1 MKISKSFKIYIHIIL
16 AFLISKNVS
25 ADTDFSK
32 NIVIYEKPK
41 IIEELKFKDLNLQE
55 VDLTNKKGNIMI
67 LNFWATW
74 CAPCRREM
82 PSLEKL
88 TFELP
93 EIKVY
98 AINMEKPNKLKA
110 QDFFKFIGV
119 LSLDIYFDP
128 ELKLV
133 KQFKM
138 RGLPTSILID
148 KNGKEFGRIVGEID
162 FTNKEFIKILK
173 NRLKIKNFKNL
184 KETLKVI
191 FSEINIQQSKK
202 NIIFF
207 SPSGASFDS
216 FKNFED
222 RGHFFNQII
231 KKYINAK
238 R

>member
-16 AFLISKNVS
+16 LLLISKTLL
-25 ADTDFSK
+25 ADEDFSK
-32 NIVIYEKPK
+32 NIVIYDKPK
-41 IIEELKFKDLNLQE
+41 VINQLKFKDLNLQD

-88 TFELP
+88 THQYP
-93 EIKVY
+93 EIKVF

-138 RGLPTSILID
+138 RGLPTSILIN
-148 KNGKEFGRIVGEID
+148 KEGKEFGRIVGEID
-162 FTNKEFIKILK
+162 FTD
-173 NRLKIKNFKNL
+173 KNFIRLL
-184 KETLKVI
+184 KKHI
-191 FSEINIQQSKK
+191 
-202 NIIFF
+202 
-207 SPSGASFDS
+207 
-216 FKNFED
+216 
-222 RGHFFNQII
+222 
-231 KKYINAK
+231 
-238 R
+238 

>member
-16 AFLISKNVS
+16 VFLISKNVS

-74 CAPCRREM
+74 CVPCRREM

-88 TFELP
+88 THLHP

-148 KNGKEFGRIVGEID
+148 KNGKEFGRVVGEID
-162 FTNKEFIKILK
+162 FTNKDFIKILK
-173 NRLKIKNFKNL
+173 
-184 KETLKVI
+184 
-191 FSEINIQQSKK
+191 
-202 NIIFF
+202 
-207 SPSGASFDS
+207 
-216 FKNFED
+216 
-222 RGHFFNQII
+222 
-231 KKYINAK
+231 KYI
-238 R
+238 

>member
-1 MKISKSFKIYIHIIL
+1 MKISKSFKIYIHIIFV
-16 AFLISKNVS
+16 FLISKNVL

-41 IIEELKFKDLNLQE
+41 TIKELKFKDLNLLE

-88 TFELP
+88 TFEFP
-93 EIKVY
+93 EVKVY
-98 AINMEKPNKLKA
+98 AINMEKPNRLKA

-148 KNGKEFGRIVGEID
+148 KKGREFGRIVGEID
-162 FTNKEFIKILK
+162 FTDKKFIEL
-173 NRLKIKNFKNL
+173 
-184 KETLKVI
+184 
-191 FSEINIQQSKK
+191 
-202 NIIFF
+202 
-207 SPSGASFDS
+207 
-216 FKNFED
+216 
-222 RGHFFNQII
+222 I
-231 KKYINAK
+231 KKYI
-238 R
+238 

>member
-16 AFLISKNVS
+16 TLLISKNLFAS
-25 ADTDFSK
+25 DDFSK

-41 IIEELKFKDLNLQE
+41 VIKELKFKDLNLQE
-55 VDLTNKKGNIMI
+55 IDLTNKKGNIMI

-82 PSLEKL
+82 PSLERL
-88 TFELP
+88 THNYP

-128 ELKLV
+128 KLKLV

-138 RGLPTSILID
+138 RGLPMSILID
-148 KNGKEFGRIVGEID
+148 KNGKEFGRVVGEID
-162 FTNKEFIKILK
+162 FMNEKFIEILK
-173 NRLKIKNFKNL
+173 R
-184 KETLKVI
+184 
-191 FSEINIQQSKK
+191 
-202 NIIFF
+202 
-207 SPSGASFDS
+207 
-216 FKNFED
+216 
-222 RGHFFNQII
+222 
-231 KKYINAK
+231 YI
-238 R
+238 

>member
-16 AFLISKNVS
+16 SLLLANIVLADDRLSKNVIIH
-25 ADTDFSK
+25 D
-32 NIVIYEKPK
+32 KPIK
-41 IIEELKFKDLNLQE
+41 IKELKFKDLNLQD

-74 CAPCRREM
+74 CMPCRREM

-88 TFELP
+88 THLHP

-98 AINMEKPNKLKA
+98 AINMEKPNRLKA

-128 ELKLV
+128 KLELV

-148 KNGKEFGRIVGEID
+148 KNGNEFGRIVGEID
-162 FTNKEFIKILK
+162 FTDKNFIKILK
-173 NRLKIKNFKNL
+173 
-184 KETLKVI
+184 
-191 FSEINIQQSKK
+191 
-202 NIIFF
+202 
-207 SPSGASFDS
+207 
-216 FKNFED
+216 
-222 RGHFFNQII
+222 
-231 KKYINAK
+231 KYI
-238 R
+238 

>member
-1 MKISKSFKIYIHIIL
+1 MKISKSFKIYIHIIFV
-16 AFLISKNVS
+16 FLISKTVLAN
-25 ADTDFSK
+25 DDFSK
-32 NIVIYEKPK
+32 NVVIYEKPK
-41 IIEELKFKDLNLQE
+41 AIKELKFKDLNLQD
-55 VDLTNKKGNIMI
+55 VDLTEKKGNIMI

-74 CAPCRREM
+74 CMPCRREM

-88 TFELP
+88 THLHP

-148 KNGKEFGRIVGEID
+148 KEGKEFARVIGEVDFFDKNFID
-162 FTNKEFIKILK
+162 FL
-173 NRLKIKNFKNL
+173 
-184 KETLKVI
+184 
-191 FSEINIQQSKK
+191 
-202 NIIFF
+202 
-207 SPSGASFDS
+207 
-216 FKNFED
+216 
-222 RGHFFNQII
+222 
-231 KKYINAK
+231 KKYN
-238 R
+238 

>member
-1 MKISKSFKIYIHIIL
+1 MKISKSFKIYIHIL
-16 AFLISKNVS
+16 LVFLISKNVL

-74 CAPCRREM
+74 CLPCRREM

-88 TFELP
+88 THLHP
-93 EIKVY
+93 EIKVF
-98 AINMEKPNKLKA
+98 AINMEKPNKLKV

-128 ELKLV
+128 ELRLV
-133 KQFKM
+133 KKFKM

-148 KNGKEFGRIVGEID
+148 KDGKEFGRIVGEID
-162 FTNKEFIKILK
+162 FTDKEFIKILK
-173 NRLKIKNFKNL
+173 N
-184 KETLKVI
+184 
-191 FSEINIQQSKK
+191 
-202 NIIFF
+202 
-207 SPSGASFDS
+207 
-216 FKNFED
+216 
-222 RGHFFNQII
+222 
-231 KKYINAK
+231 YI
-238 R
+238 

>member
-16 AFLISKNVS
+16 LYLISHNLYG
-25 ADTDFSK
+25 AEDFSK
-32 NIVIYEKPK
+32 NIVIHEKPTQIK
-41 IIEELKFKDLNLQE
+41 ELKFKDSDLND

-74 CAPCRREM
+74 CAPCKREM

-88 TFELP
+88 TNQFP
-93 EIKVY
+93 QVKVY

-148 KNGKEFGRIVGEID
+148 KNGQEFGRIVGEID
-162 FTNKEFIKILK
+162 FTD
-173 NRLKIKNFKNL
+173 KNFISL
-184 KETLKVI
+184 L
-191 FSEINIQQSKK
+191 
-202 NIIFF
+202 
-207 SPSGASFDS
+207 
-216 FKNFED
+216 
-222 RGHFFNQII
+222 
-231 KKYINAK
+231 KKYI
-238 R
+238 

>member
-1 MKISKSFKIYIHIIL
+1 MV
-16 AFLISKNVS
+16 LISQNLF
-25 ADTDFSK
+25 ANDDFSK

-41 IIEELKFKDLNLQE
+41 VIKELKFKDLNLQD

-74 CAPCRREM
+74 CAPCVREM

-88 TFELP
+88 THQYP

-110 QDFFKFIGV
+110 QDFFKFLGV

-138 RGLPTSILID
+138 RGLPTSILIN
-148 KNGKEFGRIVGEID
+148 KNGEEFGRVVGEVD
-162 FTNKEFIKILK
+162 FINKDFIK
-173 NRLKIKNFKNL
+173 
-184 KETLKVI
+184 
-191 FSEINIQQSKK
+191 
-202 NIIFF
+202 
-207 SPSGASFDS
+207 
-216 FKNFED
+216 
-222 RGHFFNQII
+222 II
-231 KKYINAK
+231 KKYI
-238 R
+238 

>member
-1 MKISKSFKIYIHIIL
+1 MKISKSFKIYIHIL
-16 AFLISKNVS
+16 LVFLISKNVL

-32 NIVIYEKPK
+32 NVVIHEKPK

-88 TFELP
+88 TFAFP

-148 KNGKEFGRIVGEID
+148 KNGREFGRIVGEID

-173 NRLKIKNFKNL
+173 N
-184 KETLKVI
+184 
-191 FSEINIQQSKK
+191 
-202 NIIFF
+202 
-207 SPSGASFDS
+207 
-216 FKNFED
+216 
-222 RGHFFNQII
+222 
-231 KKYINAK
+231 YI
-238 R
+238 